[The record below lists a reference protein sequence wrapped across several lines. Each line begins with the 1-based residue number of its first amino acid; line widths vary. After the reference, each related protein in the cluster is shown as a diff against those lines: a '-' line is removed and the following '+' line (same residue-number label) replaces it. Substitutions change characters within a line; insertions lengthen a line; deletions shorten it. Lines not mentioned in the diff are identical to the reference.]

1 MFFLN
6 RRIKKFFCALLSLL
20 IFLLLSPYKIYA
32 ACNFQLKKPVN
43 TLFGTFDCLDRFIN
57 AVLNW
62 GTELISA
69 ACTLLIVFAGF
80 RYITAAGNPEQ
91 IQKAKNLIIIA
102 ISSLILIILGR
113 IIIKTINPAL

>member
-1 MFFLN
+1 MIFLSKQ
-6 RRIKKFFCALLSLL
+6 IKKFFFILLNLL
-20 IFLLLSPYKIYA
+20 IFLLLNPYKIYA
-32 ACNFQLKKPVN
+32 ACNFKLKKSVN
-43 TLFGTFDCLDRFIN
+43 TVFGTFDCLDGFID

-62 GTELISA
+62 GTGLISA

-102 ISSLILIILGR
+102 ISSLILVILGR
-113 IIIKTINPAL
+113 MIIKTINPAL